1 MLQFNRKWTVNEAA
15 FTGESYSSQN
25 ENNHLRDKLSNIER
39 MFAQFMAQQEQ
50 LNRQNSS
57 TPVVDSDLLSGNNT
71 QQGTS
76 KGKGRGKRTTRTSPP
91 VPPPRTLLGSLF
103 ARDYDP
109 TYEPDEDEDQSVTS
123 GRSVQSTHRA
133 QVPPV
138 APVNDVGASS
148 VRYIT
153 SLQLEINR

>member
-91 VPPPRTLLGSLF
+91 VPPPRTLLGSYLQETMILPMNQMKMKTNQSHL
-103 ARDYDP
+103 A
-109 TYEPDEDEDQSVTS
+109 DQFKV
-123 GRSVQSTHRA
+123 
-133 QVPPV
+133 
-138 APVNDVGASS
+138 
-148 VRYIT
+148 
-153 SLQLEINR
+153 LEELKFHLLHL

>member
-1 MLQFNRKWTVNEAA
+1 MQFNRKWTVNEAA

-50 LNRQNSS
+50 LNRQNS

-76 KGKGRGKRTTRTSPP
+76 KGQEFQG
-91 VPPPRTLLGSLF
+91 
-103 ARDYDP
+103 
-109 TYEPDEDEDQSVTS
+109 
-123 GRSVQSTHRA
+123 
-133 QVPPV
+133 
-138 APVNDVGASS
+138 
-148 VRYIT
+148 
-153 SLQLEINR
+153 